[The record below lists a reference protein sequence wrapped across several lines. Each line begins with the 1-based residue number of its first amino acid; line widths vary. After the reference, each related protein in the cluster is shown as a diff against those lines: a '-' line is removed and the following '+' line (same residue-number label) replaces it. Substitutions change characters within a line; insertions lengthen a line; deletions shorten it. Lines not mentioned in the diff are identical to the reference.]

1 MCQVR
6 RLQSVIIASYKVTG
20 IGLQN
25 ATFGLRSATGVKK
38 CENNYKVW
46 CDYKVRRYK
55 RQSTDQ
61 NKRRPLEL

>member
-1 MCQVR
+1 M
-6 RLQSVIIASYKVTG
+6 G

-38 CENNYKVW
+38 CEKKYKVW
-46 CDYKVRRYK
+46 CDYKVQRYK

-61 NKRRPLEL
+61 NKSKPLEL

>member
-6 RLQSVIIASYKVTG
+6 RLQSVIIASYKVMV

-38 CENNYKVW
+38 CEKNYKVW

-61 NKRRPLEL
+61 NKSKPLEL